1 MRKLIFALILGSFC
15 FNSTPVAAY
24 HLVGGE
30 LTYECQGNNDY
41 LIRLKIFRD
50 CYCTNCAQYDNPA
63 YVFIYNV
70 SGVLL
75 QSLSLTFPGSVQLPV
90 YINNPCLA
98 IPPDVCVE
106 EAVYTATVNL
116 PPISGGYHLVYQ
128 RCCRN
133 STILNIVGPSSTGAT
148 YYSVI
153 PDPGIVLCNSSPY
166 FNNFP
171 PIALCAGD
179 TLTFDHSATDI
190 DGDSLVYELCAP
202 YVGASNNAPMPTPGS
217 PPPPPPPP
225 FVTFAPPYSA
235 TAPFNGAPQLTI
247 NSQTG
252 ELYGAPTTVG
262 QFVVGVCVK
271 EYRNG
276 VLLSTNKRDF
286 QFNVVNCD
294 AIITASLPNYILECD
309 DLSVLFQNNS
319 SGGTFYEWDFG
330 DGVYSTE
337 VSPTHVYPD
346 TGVYFAVLIANPGW
360 PCADTAYS
368 TVNVYPG
375 MTANYEYITAC
386 ADSDLFFTDL
396 SVSINGDITN
406 WNWNFGDGNVSQS
419 QNSEHAY
426 TTGGYYSVTL
436 TTINDKGCV
445 DVTFQNIYVYPKPQ
459 IDFSTAEPCVN
470 NSIDFDNLT
479 TLDSGS
485 VVSWLWD
492 MGGLYSDSTED
503 ISYYF
508 DSVGF
513 YDVTLSAVSSFG
525 CINTYTQTIYIKP
538 LPISEAG
545 PDTII
550 CSGDAITIG
559 TSVLSGH
566 TYDWTP
572 LTGLSN
578 PFVSAPTVSVIN
590 DTTFVVSTNY
600 VVTTTY
606 DGCTSTDNVS
616 IGVFPEISA
625 SIPYQSEQCF
635 PDNKFFFDANGVYG
649 PNATFEW
656 DFGDGVG
663 VSISDTVS
671 YSYSDTGS
679 FNVTLTIRDNDCEST
694 TSIITKVYDVPIAT
708 FDFESQVGCKPFT
721 VVFNAWSQ
729 GGNIADS
736 QLVYIWDFG
745 DGDSAFTQTT
755 SHTYDPEGTYIPSL
769 TIKLGVCEGYEEM
782 TKYDTVTVLPSPT
795 AGIIVNPNQGSI
807 YNPIIN
813 IIDVSDG
820 ADDCYLVVVPG
831 DTLEFCDYE
840 HNYFDP
846 TLPYDETVSYD
857 ITQIVTNSY
866 GCSDTITVSIDIL
879 PEYIFFAPNCFTP
892 NQDGMNELFLGKGYG
907 IIDFEMYI
915 YDRWGDMVF
924 KTNSLK
930 EGWDGRVNGGK
941 EKAQQDV
948 YVYIVNIVDIY
959 QKQHKVVG
967 RVSLID

>member
-1 MRKLIFALILGSFC
+1 
-15 FNSTPVAAY
+15 
-24 HLVGGE
+24 
-30 LTYECQGNNDY
+30 
-41 LIRLKIFRD
+41 
-50 CYCTNCAQYDNPA
+50 
-63 YVFIYNV
+63 
-70 SGVLL
+70 
-75 QSLSLTFPGSVQLPV
+75 
-90 YINNPCLA
+90 
-98 IPPDVCVE
+98 
-106 EAVYTATVNL
+106 
-116 PPISGGYHLVYQ
+116 
-128 RCCRN
+128 
-133 STILNIVGPSSTGAT
+133 
-148 YYSVI
+148 
-153 PDPGIVLCNSSPY
+153 
-166 FNNFP
+166 
-171 PIALCAGD
+171 
-179 TLTFDHSATDI
+179 
-190 DGDSLVYELCAP
+190 
-202 YVGASNNAPMPTPGS
+202 
-217 PPPPPPPP
+217 
-225 FVTFAPPYSA
+225 
-235 TAPFNGAPQLTI
+235 
-247 NSQTG
+247 
-252 ELYGAPTTVG
+252 
-262 QFVVGVCVK
+262 
-271 EYRNG
+271 
-276 VLLSTNKRDF
+276 NKRDF